1 MFERV
6 FDLGFGR
13 RPSQAFGFYLIHFI
27 VGLIS
32 TVAIVVVVG
41 LLFGMPQTQSESYRL
56 GARVGAVVAVCYS
69 LLLSAG
75 VARDRKLP
83 RSAKTIIPIILG
95 GLLAAVGGLLL
106 GLIPAAF
113 LSSRP
118 SPNEPEAPPEPS
130 APPRIGTP

>member
-6 FDLGFGR
+6 FDLGFCR
-13 RPSQAFGFYLIHFI
+13 RPAQAFGFYLIHFI

-41 LLFGMPQTQSESYRL
+41 LIFGMPQTQGESYRL
-56 GARVGAVVAVCYS
+56 GARVGAVIAVCYS
-69 LLLSAG
+69 LLLAAG

-83 RSAKTIIPIILG
+83 RSAGTVIPIILG

-113 LSSRP
+113 LSTKTAP
-118 SPNEPEAPPEPS
+118 GEPQGPPDPLAPPH
-130 APPRIGTP
+130 IGTA